1 MAEKFDPAPAD
12 KHADSP
18 KQREAADKKADD
30 EPKKGLKDSFPASDP
45 PSSIQPSKTVTDA
58 KMTTISKSSN
68 TLTLINT
75 FKVAPDK
82 QQALIDLLDRA
93 TVNVMRKQP
102 GFISANIHRSLDGT
116 KVANYA
122 QWRSKADLEA
132 MQKNPE
138 AGVHMKEAAALA
150 DSFEPILYEVFSVHG
165 G

>member
-1 MAEKFDPAPAD
+1 
-12 KHADSP
+12 
-18 KQREAADKKADD
+18 
-30 EPKKGLKDSFPASDP
+30 
-45 PSSIQPSKTVTDA
+45 
-58 KMTTISKSSN
+58 MTTILKSAN

-122 QWRSKADLEA
+122 QWRSKADFEA

-138 AGVHMKEAAALA
+138 AEAHMKEAAALA
-150 DSFEPILYEVFSVHG
+150 DRVEPIRYEVFSVHG